1 MSADSDRLRWPQGID
16 ARRFLAEFWQRR
28 PLLMRAALPGI
39 ASPLDADELAG
50 LACEP
55 EVESRIIQEGGADGR
70 WHVSHGPFDAADFAA
85 LPDSHWT
92 LLVQDADKHVP
103 QVAELLAR
111 FDFLPEWRLDDIM
124 ISWAED
130 QGSVGPHLDEYDV
143 FLIQVEGR
151 RRWRIDDRPDPN
163 RAILPDLD
171 LRILEHFS
179 PDQDWLLEPGDML
192 YLPPGVP
199 HWGIAEGP
207 CMTWSV
213 GLRAPPWRELAAD
226 WLQELVDSHGDD
238 RLWRDPPRSR
248 PPAEPAALPAE
259 LADAVAAYVRDLLSR
274 GSRPELEHWLGT
286 VLTEPKPNLAL
297 LPPEPPWPAEEVLA
311 LLRERGRL
319 TRDGTS
325 RLLYRRAPED
335 ASGASAD
342 LLFANGV
349 CHSLPAGGA
358 DFLAALCRR
367 PALTAEAAAPWL
379 RDADCVSLLTTL
391 FNAGHFI
398 ADED

>member
-1 MSADSDRLRWPQGID
+1 
-16 ARRFLAEFWQRR
+16 
-28 PLLMRAALPGI
+28 
-39 ASPLDADELAG
+39 
-50 LACEP
+50 
-55 EVESRIIQEGGADGR
+55 
-70 WHVSHGPFDAADFAA
+70 
-85 LPDSHWT
+85 
-92 LLVQDADKHVP
+92 
-103 QVAELLAR
+103 
-111 FDFLPEWRLDDIM
+111 
-124 ISWAED
+124 
-130 QGSVGPHLDEYDV
+130 
-143 FLIQVEGR
+143 
-151 RRWRIDDRPDPN
+151 
-163 RAILPDLD
+163 
-171 LRILEHFS
+171 
-179 PDQDWLLEPGDML
+179 
-192 YLPPGVP
+192 
-199 HWGIAEGP
+199 
-207 CMTWSV
+207 
-213 GLRAPPWRELAAD
+213 
-226 WLQELVDSHGDD
+226 
-238 RLWRDPPRSR
+238 
-248 PPAEPAALPAE
+248 
-259 LADAVAAYVRDLLSR
+259 
-274 GSRPELEHWLGT
+274 